1 MKNLQQKNG
10 KVLVSIGQDVDRFS
24 LGDSL
29 QILSNHYQLLATPG
43 TYQFYQSQKES
54 PEWNLRGLEKIE
66 WKDIY
71 NTTDFSL
78 VINIP
83 KHTGDVEGGTETNGK
98 TLRRYCINQN
108 IGLMTNVKL
117 AALLIRS
124 LVKN

>member
-83 KHTGDVEGGTETNGK
+83 KHTGDVEEGTETNGK